1 MAAKKILKIIMPDI
15 ELITR
20 GPKLSTDKEISTI
33 LTGF

>member
-1 MAAKKILKIIMPDI
+1 MAAQEKKMVDI
-15 ELITR
+15 ELEQ